1 MIGSSPNSGESGSAA
16 DAAPPLLKALTG
28 ARPART
34 PVWFMRQAGRS
45 LPEYR
50 AARTHA
56 GTSMLDACLDPDLA
70 AEFTLQPVR
79 RHGVDAAV
87 FFSDIMVPL
96 RLAGL
101 SVRIEPGVGP
111 VFDEPVRTPDDVARL
126 IAHRY
131 AEDAIGQ
138 AGAGAI
144 ETGVRL
150 AVGELGT
157 PGAPG
162 GRPGVGE
169 RARAG
174 LAESRGPA
182 SWTPLIGFG
191 GAPFPLAAYLVEG
204 RPSRDHLA
212 ARTLMHADPAAWDA
226 LMTWCAR
233 VTGAF
238 IATQVRAGASAVQ
251 LFDSWAGSLSPAD
264 YRARVAPYSSLAL
277 DIAGQAVSPTVGGR
291 VPLLHFGTG
300 TARILRDMRS
310 AGDDGGCAVGIDDR
324 TDLAWAI
331 DDLRADDG
339 QRLDAQHRRRSPVVV
354 QGNLDPALLAAP
366 WEVLAPAVDA
376 CLEAGTAAD
385 GHIVNLG
392 HGVPPSTDPDV
403 LTRIVARVHG
413 SEEWERTALAG
424 WDGAAHS

>member
-138 AGAGAI
+138 AGAQGWASAP
-144 ETGVRL
+144 EPDWPSPAVR
-150 AVGELGT
+150 
-157 PGAPG
+157 P
-162 GRPGVGE
+162 R
-169 RARAG
+169 G
-174 LAESRGPA
+174 LPSSA
-182 SWTPLIGFG
+182 S
-191 GAPFPLAAYLVEG
+191 AG
-204 RPSRDHLA
+204 RPSPWRHTSWRD
-212 ARTLMHADPAAWDA
+212 
-226 LMTWCAR
+226 
-233 VTGAF
+233 
-238 IATQVRAGASAVQ
+238 VRAGIT
-251 LFDSWAGSLSPAD
+251 WR
-264 YRARVAPYSSLAL
+264 RAPSCT
-277 DIAGQAVSPTVGGR
+277 PTLR
-291 VPLLHFGTG
+291 PGT
-300 TARILRDMRS
+300 
-310 AGDDGGCAVGIDDR
+310 
-324 TDLAWAI
+324 
-331 DDLRADDG
+331 
-339 QRLDAQHRRRSPVVV
+339 
-354 QGNLDPALLAAP
+354 
-366 WEVLAPAVDA
+366 
-376 CLEAGTAAD
+376 
-385 GHIVNLG
+385 
-392 HGVPPSTDPDV
+392 PS
-403 LTRIVARVHG
+403 
-413 SEEWERTALAG
+413 
-424 WDGAAHS
+424 

>member
-138 AGAGAI
+138 AVVI
-144 ETGVRL
+144 Y
-150 AVGELGT
+150 
-157 PGAPG
+157 APAG
-162 GRPGVGE
+162 GRMPDDFLSMAHSIGYETVCSSRVGIW
-169 RARAG
+169 R
-174 LAESRGPA
+174 PA
-182 SWTPLIGFG
+182 SRPVPASAPVSQPGSASASAIPASVGQG
-191 GAPFPLAAYLVEG
+191 GA
-204 RPSRDHLA
+204 
-212 ARTLMHADPAAWDA
+212 
-226 LMTWCAR
+226 
-233 VTGAF
+233 
-238 IATQVRAGASAVQ
+238 
-251 LFDSWAGSLSPAD
+251 
-264 YRARVAPYSSLAL
+264 
-277 DIAGQAVSPTVGGR
+277 AGQTGR
-291 VPLLHFGTG
+291 D
-300 TARILRDMRS
+300 AAS
-310 AGDDGGCAVGIDDR
+310 
-324 TDLAWAI
+324 
-331 DDLRADDG
+331 G
-339 QRLDAQHRRRSPVVV
+339 QSG
-354 QGNLDPALLAAP
+354 QGAA
-366 WEVLAPAVDA
+366 AHGH
-376 CLEAGTAAD
+376 GTAAN
-385 GHIVNLG
+385 G
-392 HGVPPSTDPDV
+392 P
-403 LTRIVARVHG
+403 
-413 SEEWERTALAG
+413 
-424 WDGAAHS
+424 GAAAHDHGAAGGQAEEVPRLAMLHNTAEARFLAWITQHPAEMLKQQLRYRVLRLSKQLLGNGGHERLRALLLRTPRTDDTPKDD